1 MNTHVIGVVQL
12 QKHTPSCVDFL
23 VTLLRPAHA
32 QCCVHMHVMACKVQ
46 TDEALEDET
55 PSWESRGEE
64 YKQAGSCAAIGDH
77 VQYGTKAGR
86 FLKMSR
92 CRAI

>member
-1 MNTHVIGVVQL
+1 
-12 QKHTPSCVDFL
+12 
-23 VTLLRPAHA
+23 
-32 QCCVHMHVMACKVQ
+32 MACKVQ